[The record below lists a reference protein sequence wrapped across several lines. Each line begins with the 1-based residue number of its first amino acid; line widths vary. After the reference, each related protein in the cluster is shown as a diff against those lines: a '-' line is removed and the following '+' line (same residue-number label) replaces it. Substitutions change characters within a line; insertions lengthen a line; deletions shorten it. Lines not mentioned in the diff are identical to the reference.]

1 MNKKKSFNPVLLSV
15 LILMPFAALS
25 QLILP
30 SVIGDNMVL
39 QQKHIV
45 PLWGWCTPGK
55 LISITPD
62 WDNKKVSTITGT
74 DGKWKIVLETPSAG
88 GPYSIKINDTVITN
102 VLIGEV
108 WLCSGQSNMQMSV
121 GEARDAENEVRAAVY
136 PSIRLFT
143 VARQF
148 SEEPKKNCYGR
159 WIVCSPE
166 TVENFSAVSY
176 YYGRELH
183 NALKVP
189 VGLINASWGGTPAE
203 AWTKNEVLQSDDNLK
218 VYQKRFDEQI
228 KKSVP
233 GICPFDQNAPSA
245 LYNAMIVP
253 LMPFSIKGV
262 IWYQGEANV
271 DEPLRYEILFP
282 SMIRNWRL
290 DWGAGDFPFYYV
302 QIAPYNYSVPQSSAL
317 LRDSQ
322 RKTLSLVNTGMVVTM
337 DIGNP
342 DDIHPLNKQ
351 DVGKR
356 LALWA
361 LAKDYGKN
369 DLVFSGP
376 LYNLMNIEND
386 KIRLDFLYSSN
397 GLIAKDGELRNFEIA
412 GKDGIFVPARTVID
426 GYSVI
431 VSADL
436 IKSPLSVRYSFQNTD
451 EASLFNSDGLPASS
465 FRTDN
470 WPIIVEV
477 TDIKGVPDKQRGD
490 ILISMNCE
498 LNPME
503 IRYTT
508 DGNEPNH
515 HSDLYKE
522 PFHIKNSAMLRAC
535 AFDGE
540 TASTFISSL
549 DIKYHIAFGETPVL
563 KYPFDAKYKAGGPGA
578 LTDGIRGSKDFRD
591 GNWQG
596 YYAQDLEAVI
606 DLEKEKKIKK
616 ISAGF
621 LQSLPDWIFFPTSIE
636 FLVSENGQDY
646 SSVGLLSPAVSLL
659 NVPVQKNDFAVIVK
673 GIKAR
678 YIMVKAISMK
688 VCPEGHPGQGAKAWL
703 FADEI
708 IVE

>member
-1 MNKKKSFNPVLLSV
+1 MNKKKSFNPVLLFV
-15 LILMPFAALS
+15 LIMMPFSALS

-74 DGKWKIVLETPSAG
+74 DGKWMIVLETPSAG
-88 GPYSIKINDTVITN
+88 GPYSIKINDTVINN

-121 GEARDAENEVRAAVY
+121 GESMDAEKEVRAAVY

-143 VARQF
+143 VARQV

-159 WIVCSPE
+159 WLECSPE

-183 NALKVP
+183 NELKIP

-218 VYQKRFDEQI
+218 VYLKRFDEQI
-228 KKSVP
+228 KKSKP

-245 LYNAMIVP
+245 LYNAMIFP

-271 DEPLRYEILFP
+271 DEPFRYEILFP
-282 SMIRNWRL
+282 AMIRNWRL

-322 RKTLSLVNTGMVVTM
+322 RKTLSLVNTGMVVTL

-361 LAKDYGKN
+361 LAKDYGK
-369 DLVFSGP
+369 DDIVFSGP
-376 LYNLMNIEND
+376 LYNMMNIEND

-397 GLIAKDGELRNFEIA
+397 GMVAKDGELRNFEIA
-412 GKDGIFVPARTVID
+412 GKDGIFIPARSVID
-426 GYSVI
+426 GSSVI

-436 IKSPLSVRYSFQNTD
+436 IKFPLSVRYSYQNTD
-451 EASLFNSDGLPASS
+451 EASLFNSAGLPASS

-470 WPIIVEV
+470 WPVNVEV

-522 PFHIKNSAMLRAC
+522 PFHIKNTSMLRAC

-549 DIKYHIAFGETPVL
+549 DIKFHMAFGENPVL
-563 KYPFDAKYKAGGPGA
+563 KYPYDAKYKAGGPGA

-646 SSVGLLSPAVSLL
+646 SSVGLLSPAASLL
-659 NVPVQKNDFAVIVK
+659 SVPVQKNDFAVILK

-678 YIMVKAISMK
+678 YVMVKAISMK

-708 IVE
+708 MVE